1 MNSTTVSDSLVKHL
15 DVIEK
20 SLWWALGIAVII
32 GWAGIRK
39 ADPIDILGMKTTRS
53 DAYFVASWAFV
64 LANLAIVIA
73 LLRMADLL
81 KLLSDAD
88 FSDAVQKIMTHSFLF
103 NPFSYFGTGLWTR
116 VQSSIGYG
124 LLIVCWWTCYTA
136 IATLGNFSSMPRGL
150 EVSFLGA
157 GAVALTTVHRC
168 LATIQ
173 GKLYKNDPQLAVG
186 VIAMNRTRGICAVIG
201 ALGAELCFSWFST
214 RCQNES

>member
-1 MNSTTVSDSLVKHL
+1 MWKNVIGRKRAMNSTTVSDSLVKHL

-64 LANLAIVIA
+64 LANLAIVMA

-103 NPFSYFGTGLWTR
+103 NPFSYFGGGLWPR
-116 VQSSIGYG
+116 VQSS
-124 LLIVCWWTCYTA
+124 
-136 IATLGNFSSMPRGL
+136 
-150 EVSFLGA
+150 
-157 GAVALTTVHRC
+157 
-168 LATIQ
+168 
-173 GKLYKNDPQLAVG
+173 
-186 VIAMNRTRGICAVIG
+186 
-201 ALGAELCFSWFST
+201 
-214 RCQNES
+214 